1 MSARRKPESRC
12 ERCLMRRESCLCA
25 EIPTLIL
32 RTRLLLI
39 MHHREEDSPSN
50 TGRLAAQCLENSVV
64 LIRGDQERSGSAGP
78 HLQSGGQAIVL
89 YPAPEAIPLSPE
101 LVASWGGP
109 ITLVVPD
116 GSWRQASKMRRRDPA
131 LMALP
136 IVGLPLGGGPSRYR
150 VRKDTKEGG
159 LATIEAIA
167 RAFGV
172 LEGPHIQ
179 LAMEV
184 VFEKMMARAMTARGQ
199 RNEIL

>member
-1 MSARRKPESRC
+1 MRK
-12 ERCLMRRESCLCA
+12 ESCLCA
-25 EIPTLIL
+25 EIPNLFT

-39 MHHREEDSPSN
+39 MHHREKDSPSN
-50 TGRLAAQCLENSVV
+50 TGRLAAQCLENSAV
-64 LIRGDQERSGSAGP
+64 LIRGDQEQSGSAGP
-78 HLQSGGQAIVL
+78 HLQSGGQAVVL
-89 YPAPEAIPLSPE
+89 FPAPEATPLSPE

-109 ITLVVPD
+109 VTLVVPD
-116 GSWRQASKMRRRDPA
+116 GNWRQASKMRRRDDA
-131 LMALP
+131 LATLP

-179 LAMEV
+179 LAMEAI
-184 VFEKMMARAMTARGQ
+184 FEKMMLRAMTARGQ
-199 RNEIL
+199 ASE